1 LGIPAWIAAL
11 GVLGTWFVFG
21 AAIWGEKIR
30 SSLFKPE
37 LRVTLD
43 DPRGVP
49 TTETITKIGAS
60 AMALSGITASQLA
73 QSQVQQ
79 YTRPARYYYLSVRNA
94 RRWPI
99 AHDVRILITRLER
112 PDPGGR
118 PTTVWTGEI
127 PLGWEH
133 AAIHPA
139 SRNLGRPARADFAV
153 AAQDPTEV
161 SERRNQL
168 HLMPVIEPNNFQRSY
183 YTATQFWVTVIA
195 TSNET
200 DSLPLRQEVSW
211 DGQWNPGEVEMGQHL
226 KIRPA

>member
-1 LGIPAWIAAL
+1 M
-11 GVLGTWFVFG
+11 
-21 AAIWGEKIR
+21 
-30 SSLFKPE
+30 
-37 LRVTLD
+37 LD
-43 DPRGVP
+43 DPRSVL
-49 TTETITKIGAS
+49 TTEIITKSGAS
-60 AMALSGITASQLA
+60 TMVASGMTASQLA

-79 YTRPARYYYLSVRNA
+79 YTRPARYYYVSVRNA
-94 RRWPI
+94 RGWPI

-139 SRNLGRPARADFAV
+139 SRTVGRPARADLAV

-183 YTATQFWVTVIA
+183 YTATQFWLTLIG

-200 DSLPLRQEVSW
+200 DSPPLRLEMAW
-211 DGQWNPGEVEMGQHL
+211 DGQWEAGDSEMERHL

>member
-1 LGIPAWIAAL
+1 MGIPAWIAAL

-21 AAIWGEKIR
+21 AAIWGERIR
-30 SSLFKPE
+30 SSLFKPV

-49 TTETITKIGAS
+49 TTETITKVGAS
-60 AMALSGITASQLA
+60 ATAASGIA

-79 YTRPARYYYLSVRNA
+79 YTRPARYYHLLVRNV

-139 SRNLGRPARADFAV
+139 SRTLGRPARADFAV

-161 SERRNQL
+161 SERRNQV
-168 HLMPVIEPNNFQRSY
+168 HLLPVIEPNNFQRSY
-183 YTATQFWVTVIA
+183 HTATQFWVTVIG

-200 DSLPLRQEVSW
+200 DSLPLRLEMAW
-211 DGQWNPGEVEMGQHL
+211 DGQWEAGDSEMERHL